1 MIAKGEIRKIVAMHD
16 PRRGGLC
23 VAASEVDSED
33 KDDIFNNC
41 LEVVPIRENSY
52 GLVLYRLMSGKYMLG
67 VTRRVKRTNYDDR
80 ESPVLRALIFEQVE
94 QMGEILDN
102 YMKTEDVE
110 RIFFPE
116 GLSESYLEPDAWN
129 LSALVYGDSNGEKS
143 LKVVG
148 NAAGFRKIVRRLKET
163 EEKVML
169 TVNLD
174 EEFPVFFTFCQVA
187 KNMPRG
193 MFVLANAET
202 FSRNLPDLIITS
214 REGVYDNAGYASMSL
229 EKLLKLSDN
238 FYPKSVQ
245 TAVRNVPK
253 TSNVSMKTERHIVID
268 KRRSSLAETL
278 DVCKRYLID
287 MSVSDEELYAAL
299 GRLSLENP
307 NEYAQCKREIREQLD
322 KMEIP
327 SIMKKREI
335 ECYMKLLY
343 VAYKRAPYVD
353 NEPGLTS
360 SPYDI
365 DSMDSFL
372 ARKSPRNYRRYQ
384 ILMREIRLREEDGMA
399 SADRRVVKKAA
410 KGSISPL

>member
-1 MIAKGEIRKIVAMHD
+1 
-16 PRRGGLC
+16 
-23 VAASEVDSED
+23 
-33 KDDIFNNC
+33 
-41 LEVVPIRENSY
+41 
-52 GLVLYRLMSGKYMLG
+52 
-67 VTRRVKRTNYDDR
+67 
-80 ESPVLRALIFEQVE
+80 
-94 QMGEILDN
+94 
-102 YMKTEDVE
+102 
-110 RIFFPE
+110 
-116 GLSESYLEPDAWN
+116 
-129 LSALVYGDSNGEKS
+129 
-143 LKVVG
+143 
-148 NAAGFRKIVRRLKET
+148 
-163 EEKVML
+163 
-169 TVNLD
+169 
-174 EEFPVFFTFCQVA
+174 
-187 KNMPRG
+187 MPRG

-202 FSRNLPDLIITS
+202 FSRNLPDLIVTS

-245 TAVRNVPK
+245 TAVCNVPK

-278 DVCKRYLID
+278 DVCKRYIID

-360 SPYDI
+360 APYDI

-384 ILMREIRLREEDGMA
+384 ILMRELRLREEVGMA
-399 SADRRVVKKAA
+399 SADRRVIKKAA

>member
-1 MIAKGEIRKIVAMHD
+1 MIV
-16 PRRGGLC
+16 
-23 VAASEVDSED
+23 
-33 KDDIFNNC
+33 
-41 LEVVPIRENSY
+41 
-52 GLVLYRLMSGKYMLG
+52 
-67 VTRRVKRTNYDDR
+67 
-80 ESPVLRALIFEQVE
+80 
-94 QMGEILDN
+94 
-102 YMKTEDVE
+102 
-110 RIFFPE
+110 
-116 GLSESYLEPDAWN
+116 
-129 LSALVYGDSNGEKS
+129 
-143 LKVVG
+143 
-148 NAAGFRKIVRRLKET
+148 
-163 EEKVML
+163 
-169 TVNLD
+169 
-174 EEFPVFFTFCQVA
+174 
-187 KNMPRG
+187 
-193 MFVLANAET
+193 
-202 FSRNLPDLIITS
+202 TS

-245 TAVRNVPK
+245 TAVCNVPK

-278 DVCKRYLID
+278 DVCKRYIID

-360 SPYDI
+360 APYDI

-384 ILMREIRLREEDGMA
+384 ILMRELRLREEVGMA
-399 SADRRVVKKAA
+399 SADRRVIKKAA

>member
-94 QMGEILDN
+94 QMEEILDN

-148 NAAGFRKIVRRLKET
+148 NTAGFRKIVRRLRKRS
-163 EEKVML
+163 
-169 TVNLD
+169 
-174 EEFPVFFTFCQVA
+174 C
-187 KNMPRG
+187 
-193 MFVLANAET
+193 
-202 FSRNLPDLIITS
+202 
-214 REGVYDNAGYASMSL
+214 
-229 EKLLKLSDN
+229 LL
-238 FYPKSVQ
+238 
-245 TAVRNVPK
+245 
-253 TSNVSMKTERHIVID
+253 
-268 KRRSSLAETL
+268 
-278 DVCKRYLID
+278 
-287 MSVSDEELYAAL
+287 
-299 GRLSLENP
+299 
-307 NEYAQCKREIREQLD
+307 
-322 KMEIP
+322 
-327 SIMKKREI
+327 
-335 ECYMKLLY
+335 
-343 VAYKRAPYVD
+343 
-353 NEPGLTS
+353 
-360 SPYDI
+360 
-365 DSMDSFL
+365 
-372 ARKSPRNYRRYQ
+372 
-384 ILMREIRLREEDGMA
+384 
-399 SADRRVVKKAA
+399 
-410 KGSISPL
+410 

>member
-1 MIAKGEIRKIVAMHD
+1 
-16 PRRGGLC
+16 
-23 VAASEVDSED
+23 
-33 KDDIFNNC
+33 
-41 LEVVPIRENSY
+41 
-52 GLVLYRLMSGKYMLG
+52 
-67 VTRRVKRTNYDDR
+67 
-80 ESPVLRALIFEQVE
+80 
-94 QMGEILDN
+94 
-102 YMKTEDVE
+102 
-110 RIFFPE
+110 
-116 GLSESYLEPDAWN
+116 
-129 LSALVYGDSNGEKS
+129 
-143 LKVVG
+143 
-148 NAAGFRKIVRRLKET
+148 
-163 EEKVML
+163 
-169 TVNLD
+169 
-174 EEFPVFFTFCQVA
+174 
-187 KNMPRG
+187 

-202 FSRNLPDLIITS
+202 FSRNLPDLIVTS

-238 FYPKSVQ
+238 FYPVC
-245 TAVRNVPK
+245 NVPK

-278 DVCKRYLID
+278 DVCKRYIID

-360 SPYDI
+360 APYDI

-384 ILMREIRLREEDGMA
+384 ILMRELRLREEAGMA
-399 SADRRVVKKAA
+399 SADRRVIKKAA